1 MGLDSM
7 IQLIVWT
14 TTAAVVSAVA
24 LTFALPTGRSWIRQ
38 VSKRAG
44 HEAANTEARLTAMQ
58 DRISELEERVDFT
71 ERLLARQHEPG
82 QLPK

>member
-7 IQLIVWT
+7 VELIVWT

-24 LTFALPTGRSWIRQ
+24 VTFALPTGRSWIRQ

-44 HEAANTEARLTAMQ
+44 HEAANTEARLTVMQ
-58 DRISELEERVDFT
+58 DRISELEERVDFA
-71 ERLLARQHEPG
+71 ERMLARQREPDRLEG
-82 QLPK
+82 

>member
-7 IQLIVWT
+7 VELIVWT

-24 LTFALPTGRSWIRQ
+24 VTFALPTGRSWIRQ

-44 HEAANTEARLTAMQ
+44 HEAANTEARFTAMQ
-58 DRISELEERVDFT
+58 DRISELEERVDFA
-71 ERLLARQHEPG
+71 ERMLARQRELDRLEG
-82 QLPK
+82 

>member
-7 IQLIVWT
+7 VELIVWT

-24 LTFALPTGRSWIRQ
+24 VTFALPTGRSWIRQ

-58 DRISELEERVDFT
+58 DRISELEERVDFA
-71 ERLLARQHEPG
+71 ERMLARQREPDR
-82 QLPK
+82 LES

>member
-7 IQLIVWT
+7 VQLVVWT

-24 LTFALPTGRSWIRQ
+24 VTFALPTGRSWIRQ

-58 DRISELEERVDFT
+58 DRISELEERVDFA
-71 ERLLARQHEPG
+71 ERMLAKQREPDRL
-82 QLPK
+82 QS